1 MKRMVKNIL
10 RGIGTTIAVV
20 ALLTASVCFAG
31 SLNTNWETSTI
42 EVMGEGVPPP
52 NAISAAQARI
62 LARRAA
68 VVDGYRQLAEG
79 IKGVKVDSATTAGMT
94 MIADDTTNTRV
105 QAVIKGA
112 RVTSEGISPDGGYY
126 VIMSVPMYG
135 VNSLAAV
142 VLPRTSLRENFPAP
156 NASIPTSQPNVN
168 VKISVN
174 QGIGAPSHGSSA
186 APAPMGRALGIY
198 TGLVVDCR
206 GLGLNPVMSPVIRT
220 ERGEPI
226 YGYRNLI
233 PELVIAN
240 GMASY
245 TYDPA
250 SVSRAGSNPL
260 VVRAIALEGH
270 NANPVVSTAD
280 ANRILIENG
289 ATHFLDNCAV
299 VFIR

>member
-10 RGIGTTIAVV
+10 RGIGTTIACA
-20 ALLTASVCFAG
+20 ALLTASVFAG
-31 SLNTNWETSTI
+31 PLNTNWETSTI
-42 EVMGEGVPPP
+42 EVMGEGVPPL
-52 NAISAAQARI
+52 NATSAAQARI

-79 IKGVKVDSATTAGMT
+79 IKGVNVDSATTAGMA

-105 QAVIKGA
+105 QTVIQGA

-126 VIMSVPMYG
+126 VIMNVPMYG
-135 VNSLAAV
+135 VNSLAAA
-142 VLPRTSLRENFPAP
+142 VLPRTSSRESFPMP
-156 NASIPTSQPNVN
+156 DTSIPPSQPNVN
-168 VKISVN
+168 VNISVN
-174 QGIGAPSHGSSA
+174 QSSHAPSYGSSA
-186 APAPMGRALGIY
+186 APAPAGRVLGIY

-233 PELVIAN
+233 PERVISN

-245 TYDPA
+245 THNPA
-250 SVSRAGSNPL
+250 SVSRAGNNPL
-260 VVRAIALEGH
+260 VVRAVALEGH
-270 NANPVVSTAD
+270 NANPVVSVAD
-280 ANRILIENG
+280 ANRILLENG